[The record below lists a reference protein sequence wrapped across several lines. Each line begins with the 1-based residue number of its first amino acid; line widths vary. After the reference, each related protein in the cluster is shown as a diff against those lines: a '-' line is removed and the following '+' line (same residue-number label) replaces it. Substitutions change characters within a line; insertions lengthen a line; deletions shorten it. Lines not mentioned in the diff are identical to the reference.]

1 MEIWLD
7 SCNRDVIKAACKFNI
22 IYGITTNPSLIA
34 RTKEKPENI
43 IKDLLELQ
51 SGPVAVQVIAT
62 NSAEM
67 IQQAL
72 ALNELSPRI
81 IIKIPVTQQGLIA
94 MKALSQEHI
103 PVMATAIFQ
112 PNQAL
117 LASLAGAVYAAPY
130 LGRMIDAGI
139 EAHSSLQ
146 TMQTV
151 YNQYNFKTKI
161 IAAAIKTPEQI
172 TACAEIGIKA
182 ITLKSALLDQFLCDD
197 PYTLDALQA
206 FSEDWESSY
215 NDEILLVKT

>member
-7 SCNRDVIKAACKFNI
+7 SCNREIIKAACKFNI

-34 RTKEKPENI
+34 RTKERPEKI
-43 IKDLLELQ
+43 INDLLELQ
-51 SGPVAVQVIAT
+51 HGPVAIQVIAI
-62 NSAEM
+62 NSAEI

-72 ALNELSPRI
+72 ALSAFSPRI
-81 IIKIPVTQQGLIA
+81 IVKIPVTQEGLIA
-94 MKALSQEHI
+94 MKALSQDHI

-117 LASLAGAVYAAPY
+117 LASLAGAAYVAPY

-146 TMQTV
+146 TMQTIC
-151 YNQYNFKTKI
+151 NQYNFKTKI

-172 TACAEIGIKA
+172 TACAEIGVKA

-215 NDEILLVKT
+215 HNELLLAKT